1 MVQHVR
7 FFNYIYIDEKWFNI
21 TKKTLRYYTAPDEQQ
36 PIRTC
41 KNKNYIPRIM
51 FLTALARPRFDSS
64 GNCTFDGRIGCF
76 PYVTYVAA
84 KRSSKNRLAGTI
96 EMKPILSID
105 KSVMRDF
112 MIGKVL
118 PAIHAKW
125 PREDIGKII
134 YIQQDNATPHLSP
147 SDKLFCEA
155 AQQGGFDI
163 RIVCQPANSP
173 DLNILDLGFFNA
185 IQSLQNKSTCRT
197 TKELVAVVD
206 KAFEDYSVCKAN
218 KIFLTLHACM
228 REIMRTGGN
237 NGYDLPHIRKSMLE
251 RQGSL
256 PLQLKCDATLVNE
269 VMAQISV

>member
-1 MVQHVR
+1 
-7 FFNYIYIDEKWFNI
+7 
-21 TKKTLRYYTAPDEQQ
+21 
-36 PIRTC
+36 
-41 KNKNYIPRIM
+41 M

-84 KRSSKNRLAGTI
+84 KQSSRNRLAGTI
-96 EMKPILSID
+96 EMKSIHSID

-118 PAIHAKW
+118 PTIRAKW

-163 RIVCQPANSP
+163 RIVCQLANSP
-173 DLNILDLGFFNA
+173 DLKILDLVFLMLFN
-185 IQSLQNKSTCRT
+185 QYKTNQHV
-197 TKELVAVVD
+197 E
-206 KAFEDYSVCKAN
+206 
-218 KIFLTLHACM
+218 
-228 REIMRTGGN
+228 
-237 NGYDLPHIRKSMLE
+237 P
-251 RQGSL
+251 
-256 PLQLKCDATLVNE
+256 
-269 VMAQISV
+269 